1 MLSYVEKGD
10 DTRGFADLR
19 EGITLTPDNYWYP
32 YWQGVELAKRGRD
45 DEALSS
51 VDKAIT
57 LKGDEVN
64 PYLLRS
70 ELREKKGDTPGAIAD
85 LTRSLELDP
94 NYKAPRSNRA
104 LLYQE
109 LGKYDL
115 SLADYDK
122 LLTLEPGDAY
132 YAQRRADVMEKMASG
147 PAAKPAAPPPNVKAD
162 EPAPEVKKQ
171 EPVQAGETDCRY
183 YLAASNTTM
192 SPVPRLTPTIY
203 TAQAR
208 RWYAAFTRRMP
219 SRRTRA
225 SSLRRGVAQPGRALA
240 LGARGREFES
250 RRPDQKTRPSA
261 VATFSCCPDAHFLLI
276 GGRDCSRAGPYAQHE
291 AGAHGT
297 EGPQGA
303 ARQDIGSPAD
313 ALALAK
319 LKPHVLC
326 RSVFNLWPKFYLDLA
341 QHLRCR
347 AQKSNTPKL
356 RLSVSRPHRSR

>member
-19 EGITLTPDNYWYP
+19 EGITLTPDNYWDP
-32 YWQGVELAKRGRD
+32 YWQGVELAMRGRD

-147 PAAKPAAPPPNVKAD
+147 PAAKPCRAAA
-162 EPAPEVKKQ
+162 ERE
-171 EPVQAGETDCRY
+171 G
-183 YLAASNTTM
+183 
-192 SPVPRLTPTIY
+192 
-203 TAQAR
+203 
-208 RWYAAFTRRMP
+208 
-219 SRRTRA
+219 
-225 SSLRRGVAQPGRALA
+225 GRA
-240 LGARGREFES
+240 GSGSE
-250 RRPDQKTRPSA
+250 
-261 VATFSCCPDAHFLLI
+261 
-276 GGRDCSRAGPYAQHE
+276 E
-291 AGAHGT
+291 AGAGTSRRNGLPLLSGGEQYDNVPRAPTDPNNLHG
-297 EGPQGA
+297 P
-303 ARQDIGSPAD
+303 GSALVRRVYSAD
-313 ALALAK
+313 AIA
-319 LKPHVLC
+319 
-326 RSVFNLWPKFYLDLA
+326 
-341 QHLRCR
+341 
-347 AQKSNTPKL
+347 
-356 RLSVSRPHRSR
+356 

>member
-1 MLSYVEKGD
+1 
-10 DTRGFADLR
+10 
-19 EGITLTPDNYWYP
+19 
-32 YWQGVELAKRGRD
+32 VELAKRGRD

-183 YLAASNTTM
+183 YLAASNTTI
-192 SPVPRLTPTIY
+192 SPCAPTDPNNLHGPGS
-203 TAQAR
+203 ALVR
-208 RWYAAFTRRMP
+208 RVY
-219 SRRTRA
+219 S
-225 SSLRRGVAQPGRALA
+225 
-240 LGARGREFES
+240 
-250 RRPDQKTRPSA
+250 
-261 VATFSCCPDAHFLLI
+261 
-276 GGRDCSRAGPYAQHE
+276 
-291 AGAHGT
+291 
-297 EGPQGA
+297 
-303 ARQDIGSPAD
+303 AD
-313 ALALAK
+313 AIA
-319 LKPHVLC
+319 
-326 RSVFNLWPKFYLDLA
+326 
-341 QHLRCR
+341 
-347 AQKSNTPKL
+347 
-356 RLSVSRPHRSR
+356 